1 MGKKQYFKGSIVIGD
16 PSYFVNSES
25 DWELCEF
32 GKRLD
37 ELGFSDYLFIE
48 FPDDPQIV
56 INEKTREI
64 LGGICQDS
72 GIISIVYKK
81 ELESYNPDYEKSFFS
96 KNNRT
101 IINDFEG
108 EIEYR
113 TVPLDI
119 NGYSDT
125 DTVITGNGNITF
137 KSCYEEDVK

>member
-1 MGKKQYFKGSIVIGD
+1 MGKKQHFKGSIVIGD
-16 PSYFVNSES
+16 PSYLV
-25 DWELCEF
+25 
-32 GKRLD
+32 
-37 ELGFSDYLFIE
+37 IE
-48 FPDDPQIV
+48 FPDDPQVV

-72 GIISIVYKK
+72 GIISVVYKN
-81 ELESYNPDYEKSFFS
+81 ELESYNPDYENSFFS

-113 TVPLDI
+113 TVPFEI

-125 DTVITGNGNITF
+125 DTIITGNGNITF
-137 KSCYEEDVK
+137 KSCYEEELK

>member
-37 ELGFSDYLFIE
+37 ELGLSDYLFIE

-137 KSCYEEDVK
+137 KSCYEEDMK